1 MIRRQIYHKLI
12 IASRIRSLSRHL
24 CQAKV
29 RQVKV
34 PAAVKPAKSAYLFY
48 SCQHQ
53 NDEEVKE
60 KSMTDKAKHVGGLWK
75 AATDEEKAPFQ
86 EQAKQDVARFLAECV
101 ERGLDPKTAGKKT
114 FVYAEKKPKASKK
127 AKVDSSSNSSSASS
141 NTSVAESEND
151 DVDSE
156 KTTEPEAAAS
166 DEEDE

>member
-1 MIRRQIYHKLI
+1 
-12 IASRIRSLSRHL
+12 
-24 CQAKV
+24 
-29 RQVKV
+29 
-34 PAAVKPAKSAYLFY
+34 
-48 SCQHQ
+48 
-53 NDEEVKE
+53 
-60 KSMTDKAKHVGGLWK
+60 MTDKAKHVGGLWK

-114 FVYAEKKPKASKK
+114 FVDAEKKPKASKK
-127 AKVDSSSNSSSASS
+127 AKVDSSSNSSSSSASS
-141 NTSVAESEND
+141 NTSVAESESENEND